1 MHKGYFKDDVLQG
14 ERKRLTIKSR
24 LYTHYGENLYKL
36 RLDGILWQYLSPMK
50 ANAILIKLHDGSVEG
65 HYHINTTIKKK
76 LTIGYWW
83 PTI

>member
-1 MHKGYFKDDVLQG
+1 
-14 ERKRLTIKSR
+14 
-24 LYTHYGENLYKL
+24 
-36 RLDGILWQYLSPMK
+36 MK